1 MKMCDRVGNQ
11 TEGQKTEKTEA
22 QESQIQLKQLLSDI
36 QAIEVSAT

>member
-11 TEGQKTEKTEA
+11 TEVQKTEKTEA